1 MIPDELRVVIT
12 GAGQG
17 IGRAL
22 ARHFLAKGHRVFL
35 IDINEE
41 ELKYTANEHLKKFTR
56 PGRVGWKVCDLGD
69 PEQIRS
75 AIEEA
80 AKLFDNQ
87 IDALI
92 NNGGISCEW
101 PLLLTVISLTSQH
114 PIGLTGKRWKTSQ
127 PSTSGTSI
135 CTSTSQR
142 RSSSLRRVSHT

>member
-22 ARHFLAKGHRVFL
+22 ARHFLTKGHRVFL

-41 ELKYTANEHLKKFTR
+41 ELKYTATEHLKKYTR
-56 PGRVGWKVCDLGD
+56 PNRVGWKVCDLGD
-69 PEQIRS
+69 VEQIRA

-80 AKLFDNQ
+80 AKLFDNR

-92 NNGGISCEW
+92 NNGGISCE
-101 PLLLTVISLTSQH
+101 
-114 PIGLTGKRWKTSQ
+114 
-127 PSTSGTSI
+127 
-135 CTSTSQR
+135 
-142 RSSSLRRVSHT
+142 

>member
-41 ELKYTANEHLKKFTR
+41 ELKYTATEHLKKFTR
-56 PGRVGWKVCDLGD
+56 PDRVGWKVCDLGD

-75 AIEEA
+75 AIEAA
-80 AKLFDNQ
+80 AKLFDNC

-101 PLLLTVISLTSQH
+101 SRPLTAISLTLQR
-114 PIGLTGKRWKTSQ
+114 PIGRTERQWKTSQ

-135 CTSTSQR
+135 CISTSQR
-142 RSSSLRRVSHT
+142 RSSSLKRVSHT